1 MSFFDL
7 TEEFSFFFLFQDL
20 EPMLLIAG
28 IRNKTQV
35 FSGNFSKFQLAFSLH
50 FDRYRIWNLDFW
62 KSDFL
67 KRRKKKG

>member
-1 MSFFDL
+1 
-7 TEEFSFFFLFQDL
+7 
-20 EPMLLIAG
+20 MLLIAG

-67 KRRKKKG
+67 KKKKKKRARILISWNLTFSGKES